1 MFLKVLVIGYGNTL
15 RSDDGAGKIVAN
27 EVAKRRWENVRS
39 LCVHQLTPELAQE
52 IACASTVIFVD
63 ASLSDSETLQVKR
76 LIPQPTAI
84 SLGHLGEPRSLLAL
98 TQAIYGKIPP
108 AYWILIPAVN
118 FEFGEKLSPITEGAV
133 MAALEEIKCL
143 SRVC

>member
-1 MFLKVLVIGYGNTL
+1 M
-15 RSDDGAGKIVAN
+15 RSRFSSD
-27 EVAKRRWENVRS
+27 
-39 LCVHQLTPELAQE
+39 
-52 IACASTVIFVD
+52 IFVD

-76 LIPQPTAI
+76 LTLQPTAI
-84 SLGHLGEPRSLLAL
+84 SLGHLGEPRSLLFL

-118 FEFGEKLSPITEGAV
+118 FEFGEKLSPITECAV
-133 MAALEEIKCL
+133 MAALEEIKRL